1 MLKRGRV
8 HGKGLNPEEDFHF
21 QHMLRIAARAPV
33 RMRRTYWK
41 RKRTAQPSEGG

>member
-1 MLKRGRV
+1 
-8 HGKGLNPEEDFHF
+8 
-21 QHMLRIAARAPV
+21 MLRIAARAPV